1 MANQETIITVVVYN
15 ILLIGIG
22 FLASK
27 RNKTND
33 DFYLGNRGLGPWVA
47 ALSASASSSS
57 AWTLLGVSGLAY
69 SVGLGAVWILP
80 GVLFGYFVS
89 WTWIA
94 PKLMELSKK
103 TGAVSLPQ
111 LLFHDFNES
120 DKKMLMR
127 LSTIIITS
135 TLILYVAAQFQA
147 AGTTFATIL
156 GISQSASVILG
167 ALVILIY
174 TFIGGF
180 WAVSLTDSI
189 QAVLMFCIAIFLP
202 LLLLM
207 VAGGFSGVNLALE
220 AIGTPEENSL
230 TGVYAGMLGI
240 GFIIGNISTVSYTHL
255 RAHET

>member
-1 MANQETIITVVVYN
+1 
-15 ILLIGIG
+15 
-22 FLASK
+22 
-27 RNKTND
+27 
-33 DFYLGNRGLGPWVA
+33 
-47 ALSASASSSS
+47 
-57 AWTLLGVSGLAY
+57 
-69 SVGLGAVWILP
+69 
-80 GVLFGYFVS
+80 
-89 WTWIA
+89 
-94 PKLMELSKK
+94 MELSKK

-180 WAVSLTDSI
+180 WAVSLTCLLYTSPSPRDS
-189 QAVLMFCIAIFLP
+189 
-202 LLLLM
+202 
-207 VAGGFSGVNLALE
+207 
-220 AIGTPEENSL
+220 
-230 TGVYAGMLGI
+230 
-240 GFIIGNISTVSYTHL
+240 
-255 RAHET
+255 